1 MTGIEPV
8 TPLLAKQRPIYYVIG
23 PSSFVLRPIPR
34 FFTRFSAEFWTQI
47 GPKFKRGDYLLQANF
62 SLPIR
67 TMTAVSVVC
76 AEVQIFRTTRN
87 SALPLIMRA

>member
-1 MTGIEPV
+1 MGYFKV
-8 TPLLAKQRPIYYVIG
+8 SRN
-23 PSSFVLRPIPR
+23 PSRIDA
-34 FFTRFSAEFWTQI
+34 T
-47 GPKFKRGDYLLQANF
+47 RGDHFLQADF

-87 SALPLIMRA
+87 SALPLIMRVSFCRFFERMR